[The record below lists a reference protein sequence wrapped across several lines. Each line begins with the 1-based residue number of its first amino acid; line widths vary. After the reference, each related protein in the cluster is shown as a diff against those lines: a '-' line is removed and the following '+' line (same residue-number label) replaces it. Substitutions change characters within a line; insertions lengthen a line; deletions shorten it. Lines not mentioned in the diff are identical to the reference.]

1 MRGVRLRPP
10 AIRQEMSERCNGATT
25 DRSIDT
31 RIAVLIPCYNE
42 ESTIPRVVRDF
53 RRALPEAVVYVYDN
67 NSRDR
72 TCDVARTAGA
82 VIGFEKMQGKG
93 NVIRRMFADVE
104 ADIYVIVDGDDTYD
118 ATAAPRLVSL
128 LWDNQ
133 LDMVSARRLSDER
146 NAYRAG
152 HRFGNRLLSGMIHV
166 IFSDRCRDVLSG
178 YRVLSRRF
186 VKSFPALTQ
195 GFDIEAE
202 LTIHALEL
210 NMPIMEVDSAYK
222 ARPKGSISKL
232 HTYRDGVRICW
243 TIFYLLKEERPF
255 RFFGIIFLVLVLFSA
270 AISVPI
276 FVTYFETGLVPRF
289 PTAVLATGLMLLSFM
304 SLACGLVL
312 DTVTLG
318 RREAKRMRY
327 LEYPAPRRAG

>member
-1 MRGVRLRPP
+1 MYSYDL
-10 AIRQEMSERCNGATT
+10 AMTERIIEA
-25 DRSIDT
+25 

-42 ESTIPRVVRDF
+42 ELTIPKVVRDF
-53 RRALPEAVVYVYDN
+53 RRVLPEAVVYVYDN

-82 VIGFEKMQGKG
+82 VIGFENMQGKG

-104 ADIYVIVDGDDTYD
+104 ADIYLIVDGDDTYD
-118 ATAAPRLVSL
+118 AAAAPRLVSL

-133 LDMVSARRLSDER
+133 LDMVSARRSSDES
-146 NAYRAG
+146 NAYRGG
-152 HRFGNRLLSGMIHV
+152 HRFGNKLLSSMIHL
-166 IFSDRCRDVLSG
+166 IFGDRCRDVLSG

-186 VKSFPALTQ
+186 VKSFPALAQ

-210 NMPIMEVDSAYK
+210 NMPIAEADAAYK
-222 ARPKGSISKL
+222 ARPEGSVSKL
-232 HTYRDGVRICW
+232 RTYRDGVRICW
-243 TIFYLLKEERPF
+243 TIFHLLKEERPL
-255 RFFGIIFLVLVLFSA
+255 RFFGIIFLTLALFST
-270 AISVPI
+270 AISIPI

-289 PTAVLATGLMLLSFM
+289 PTAVLATGMMLLSFM
-304 SLACGLVL
+304 NLACGIVL

>member
-1 MRGVRLRPP
+1 MPEGNNSDASDILELEELSNGYDL
-10 AIRQEMSERCNGATT
+10 AMTERNIEA
-25 DRSIDT
+25 

-42 ESTIPRVVRDF
+42 ELTIPKVVRDF

-82 VIGFEKMQGKG
+82 VIGFENMQGKG

-118 ATAAPRLVSL
+118 AAAAPRLVSL

-152 HRFGNRLLSGMIHV
+152 HRFGNKLLSSTIHV
-166 IFSDRCRDVLSG
+166 IFGDRCRDVLSG

-210 NMPIMEVDSAYK
+210 NMPITEVDAAYK
-222 ARPKGSISKL
+222 ARPEGSVSKL
-232 HTYRDGVRICW
+232 RTYRDGVRICW
-243 TIFYLLKEERPF
+243 TIFHLLKEERPL
-255 RFFGIIFLVLVLFSA
+255 RFFGIIFLTLALFSA
-270 AISVPI
+270 AIGVPI
-276 FVTYFETGLVPRF
+276 FMTYFETGLVPRF
-289 PTAVLATGLMLLSFM
+289 PTAVLATGMMLPEFHEP
-304 SLACGLVL
+304 SLRPRA
-312 DTVTLG
+312 
-318 RREAKRMRY
+318 RY
-327 LEYPAPRRAG
+327 RDAWPSRSKAHAIS